1 MTVVRSVAFSK
12 QKLAMK
18 AVLFIGLV
26 VLLEYGICFPFVWTN
41 FSDTSKGVV
50 VGEREG
56 KSEAA
61 KTMKTPAWNR
71 AYTYQEALSQGD
83 GAAYS
88 SKFYA
93 GKLRPEIQSLPLY
106 IPFLTD

>member
-1 MTVVRSVAFSK
+1 
-12 QKLAMK
+12 MK

-61 KTMKTPAWNR
+61 KTMKTPA
-71 AYTYQEALSQGD
+71 
-83 GAAYS
+83 
-88 SKFYA
+88 
-93 GKLRPEIQSLPLY
+93 
-106 IPFLTD
+106 